1 MGFNAAG
8 RYALSFDAQGRH
20 FFAGSPQKYRRQKA
34 VKWRESAAKGG
45 EIPEQFS
52 EAAPLL
58 ASQNGPAAAK
68 IAIIFPIAAVI
79 FYAEC

>member
-34 VKWRESAAKGG
+34 VKWRESAAKSG

-58 ASQNGPAAAK
+58 DSWNGPMAAK
-68 IAIIFPIAAVI
+68 IAIIFPIVAVI
-79 FYAEC
+79 FYAER